1 VRVLFVSHQPP
12 LPTDSGARLRTFH
25 LLEELS
31 GRCSVRLVTY
41 DRQPGSALEPVSG
54 AALEAA
60 LPQLERVSV
69 VPAPAFDRRR
79 RQLGAL
85 LTRRSYAALMIASE
99 ALSGRVRVELD
110 DFEPDLV
117 HCDSLFL
124 GFLREAV
131 SRDGASWVLALHNS
145 ESVLMKRLAA
155 TATERSRALLYRS
168 EAGALERL
176 EHDHAARFDH
186 CTCVTDRE
194 SELFRR
200 HNPSTVTIP
209 NGVGTR
215 PEPRAPTRPAEGE
228 PLRLLFVG
236 TQSYEPNRQGLAWF
250 VHEVMPLLRER
261 VALAVDV
268 VGPGRRGA
276 ALPGV
281 NHLGR
286 VEDLTPCYERAH
298 AAVVPLLAGGGSRL
312 KVLEALAHGVPLV
325 STSIGVEG
333 FDLAD
338 GEHALIADDPSGLA
352 ERLVDLDRDLREGGG
367 LATPLQSSG
376 YAYATGFFWPR
387 IGELLFDTYREW
399 AAG

>member
-1 VRVLFVSHQPP
+1 MRVLFVSHQPP

-31 GRCSVRLVTY
+31 ARSSVRLVTY
-41 DRQPGSALEPVSG
+41 DRQPGAALEPITS

-60 LPQLERVSV
+60 LPKLERVAV
-69 VPAPAFDRRR
+69 VPAPVFDRRR

-85 LTRRSYAALMIASE
+85 LTRRSYAALMVASA
-99 ALSGRVRVELD
+99 ALGDRVRAELD
-110 DFEPDLV
+110 DFAPDLV

-124 GFLREAV
+124 GFLRDV
-131 SRDGASWVLALHNS
+131 DPTDRRDWVLALHNS
-145 ESVLMKRLAA
+145 EAVLMKRLAA
-155 TATERSRALLYRS
+155 TSPERSRALLYRS
-168 EAGALERL
+168 EARALARLERAR
-176 EHDHAARFDH
+176 AARFDH

-194 SELFRR
+194 RELFRR

-209 NGVGTR
+209 NGVAPR
-215 PEPRAPTRPAEGE
+215 PEPGPPTRPAAGE

-250 VHEVMPLLRER
+250 VREVMPLLRER
-261 VALAVDV
+261 VALSVDV
-268 VGPGRRGA
+268 VGPGQRDA

-286 VEDLTPCYERAH
+286 VEDLAPCYERAH

-325 STSIGVEG
+325 STSVGVEG
-333 FDLAD
+333 FDLVD
-338 GEHALIADDPSGLA
+338 GEHAMIADDAQGLA
-352 ERLVDLDRDLREGGG
+352 NRLVDLDGDLRAGGA
-367 LATPLQSSG
+367 LAAGVQATG
-376 YAYATGFFWPR
+376 YRYATGFFWPH
-387 IGELLFDTYREW
+387 IGELLFDTYRGW
-399 AAG
+399 TAG

>member
-31 GRCSVRLVTY
+31 ARCSVRLVTY
-41 DRQPGSALEPVSG
+41 DRQPGAAVKPMSG
-54 AALEAA
+54 AVIEKA
-60 LPQLERVSV
+60 LPRIERVSV

-79 RQLGAL
+79 RQLAAL
-85 LTRRSYAALMIASE
+85 LTRRSYAALMIAST
-99 ALSGRVRVELD
+99 ALSDHVRAELGY
-110 DFEPDLV
+110 FNPDIV

-124 GFLREAV
+124 GFLREAAAG
-131 SRDGASWVLALHNS
+131 DDASWVLALHNS
-145 ESVLMKRLAA
+145 ESLLMKRLAA
-155 TATERSRALLYRS
+155 TATERSRTLLYRS

-176 EHDHAARFDH
+176 EQAHAARFDH

-194 SELFRR
+194 RELFRR
-200 HNPSTVTIP
+200 HNPSTVTVP
-209 NGVGTR
+209 NGVA
-215 PEPRAPTRPAEGE
+215 PRAEPGPPTRPAEGE

-250 VHEVMPLLRER
+250 AHEVMPLLRER
-261 VALAVDV
+261 VPLAVDV
-268 VGPGRRGA
+268 VGPGQRGA

-286 VEDLTPCYERAH
+286 VEDLTPCYGRAH

-312 KVLEALAHGVPLV
+312 KVLEALAHGVPVV
-325 STSIGVEG
+325 STSVGVEG

-338 GEHALIADDPSGLA
+338 GEHALIADDPQGLA
-352 ERLVDLDRDLREGGG
+352 DRLVDLNRDLRGEGT
-367 LATPLQSSG
+367 LAAHMQSAG
-376 YAYATGFFWPR
+376 YRYATAFFWPR